1 MIHFKNNNGFTLIET
16 LLALSIMAM
25 VLTPVFI
32 SQNNI
37 MVSLGMFRDRFR
49 RINMA
54 KNFFVH
60 AHRNNLENKA
70 TPSDMIDDPP
80 TKFVYT
86 QEQASGSISKQFKDI
101 YKETVRIE
109 WTENNA
115 TRQDSLVSFVYKPEK
130 KAEQAHE

>member
-1 MIHFKNNNGFTLIET
+1 
-16 LLALSIMAM
+16 
-25 VLTPVFI
+25 
-32 SQNNI
+32 
-37 MVSLGMFRDRFR
+37 
-49 RINMA
+49 
-54 KNFFVH
+54 
-60 AHRNNLENKA
+60 
-70 TPSDMIDDPP
+70 MIDDPP

-130 KAEQAHE
+130 KRSKHMNKQALPLSK

>member
-1 MIHFKNNNGFTLIET
+1 MIHFKNKNGFTLIET

-25 VLTPVFI
+25 ILTPVFI

-54 KNFFVH
+54 KNFLVH

-86 QEQASGSISKQFKDI
+86 REQASGSISKQFKDI
-101 YKETVRIE
+101 YKETVRVE
-109 WTENNA
+109 WPENNV

-130 KAEQAHE
+130 KAERDHE